1 MTDLSFRHFDLAARQ
16 FAFTGLLATPVVSPW
31 LDPDLYALVIRHEHE
46 LEQWC
51 ARLGYRL
58 ARIDRCLRLRRPPL
72 GARPAVPLGSPPAR
86 RPLVWA
92 LAVAASLEDQ
102 REDSVTLEDLSDA
115 LRRVTAVH
123 GLTPYDPSQRGH
135 RVALIAAVRLLATHG
150 VLEQRTQRADLLDD
164 WERDGAGIGAGYLIH
179 RDALVLLVDTRDAEL
194 ALAPEPAPLESR
206 GPRLLRTLVETQAL
220 LPEELDEADRSY
232 LSSQRARLV
241 ALAEEMTGGTVE
253 VRADALTLVLP
264 SDKGLNPALFVG
276 FPEATAADWVALLLL
291 DQALAASDP
300 DPLPGRRR
308 CRSGVLDELAST
320 LHATHG
326 VRLTL
331 ALREGPAAI
340 RAAATRQLTDAGLL
354 TVTDSGD
361 WVLLPTAARYRNADL
376 ATDLPAPTASA
387 LFEEGP

>member
-1 MTDLSFRHFDLAARQ
+1 MTDLSFRSFDLAGRQ
-16 FAFTGLLATPVVSPW
+16 SAFTGLLATPVVAPW
-31 LDPDLYALVIRHEHE
+31 LDPGLFALVNRHEHE
-46 LEQWC
+46 LVQWC
-51 ARLGYRL
+51 ARLGYRI

-72 GARPAVPLGSPPAR
+72 GVRPVVPQGAAPAR

-102 REDSVTLEDLSDA
+102 REDSVTLEGLSDA

-123 GLTPYDPSQRGH
+123 GLTPYDPTQRGH
-135 RVALIAAVRLLATHG
+135 RVTLLGAVRLLVTHG
-150 VLEQRTQRADLLDD
+150 VLEQRTQRADLLED

-194 ALAPEPAPLESR
+194 ALAPEPATPETR
-206 GPRLLRTLVETQAL
+206 GPRLLRALVETQAL
-220 LPEELDEADRSY
+220 LPHELDDADRAY
-232 LSSQRARLV
+232 LTSQRGRLV

-264 SDKGLNPALFVG
+264 SDKGLNPDLLVG

-291 DQALAASDP
+291 DRAIAASDP
-300 DPLPGRRR
+300 DAVPGRRR
-308 CRSGVLDELAST
+308 CSSAALDALASEVHT
-320 LHATHG
+320 AHG
-326 VRLTL
+326 PRLTV

-340 RAAATRQLTDAGLL
+340 RAAATRQLADAGLL
-354 TVTDSGD
+354 RVTEAGD

-376 ATDLPAPTASA
+376 ATDGPAPPASA
-387 LFEEGP
+387 LFEEEP